1 MAQLPQ
7 VEASMEVLSFR
18 EPVGDKV
25 VQEQKYIEYNHSISP
40 NKDLTRVA
48 NGEGSA
54 QCLIEKF
61 CPFCTLLLPLEHVIA
76 QNVITEEE

>member
-1 MAQLPQ
+1 MAQLPE
-7 VEASMEVLSFR
+7 VEANMEVLSFR
-18 EPVGDKV
+18 EPVGDNV
-25 VQEQKYIEYNHSISP
+25 VQDQKYVEYNHSISP

-54 QCLIEKF
+54 RCLIEMF
-61 CPFCTLLLPLEHVIA
+61 CPFCTLLVPLQRVIA